1 MSLLVLSA
9 LMNNNSNND
18 DNNNNNDDDINNE
31 VEIKIIFS
39 LKFETFIIEDFMT
52 TIWQGR
58 VVCVGVVGD
67 KANCTRDLISFD

>member
-18 DNNNNNDDDINNE
+18 DNNSNNNDDDINNE

-39 LKFETFIIEDFMT
+39 LKFETFIIEDFLT

-58 VVCVGVVGD
+58 VVCVGW
-67 KANCTRDLISFD
+67 